1 MGWPSLSAR
10 RSANMPSCAT
20 IPAAARSAR
29 TRLRHV
35 QRRDAH
41 TTAWG
46 LEQGG
51 RVGGE
56 GRAAPSRPLVLRA
69 RAMAAAVIVPYQP
82 HRLRRG
88 GLVERVRNHR
98 FHGVELL
105 RRVVSTVAVGR
116 VTLPLPQGMVSIH
129 SIPPL
134 RRVHRNL
141 VCPIVSHRC
150 LSSPRASAPAAV
162 KVSPLGGGSGADK
175 LYHRMRRA
183 TEVTLVMV

>member
-10 RSANMPSCAT
+10 RSANMPNCAT

-35 QRRDAH
+35 RRRDAH

-46 LEQGG
+46 LERGG
-51 RVGGE
+51 RVGGG
-56 GRAAPSRPLVLRA
+56 GRAAPSRPLVLRV
-69 RAMAAAVIVPYQP
+69 RAMAAAVIVPHQP

-116 VTLPLPQGMVSIH
+116 VTLPLPQGMVSIR

-141 VCPIVSHRC
+141 LRPIVSHRC
-150 LSSPRASAPAAV
+150 LSNPRASAPAAV
-162 KVSPLGGGSGADK
+162 LVFAARGWF
-175 LYHRMRRA
+175 RRR
-183 TEVTLVMV
+183 

>member
-1 MGWPSLSAR
+1 MGWPSLSAH
-10 RSANMPSCAT
+10 RSANMPNCAT

-35 QRRDAH
+35 RRRDAH

-46 LEQGG
+46 LERGG
-51 RVGGE
+51 RVGGG
-56 GRAAPSRPLVLRA
+56 GRAAPSRPLVLRV
-69 RAMAAAVIVPYQP
+69 RAMAAAVIVPHQP

-134 RRVHRNL
+134 RRVHRNFSR
-141 VCPIVSHRC
+141 PIVSHRC

-162 KVSPLGGGSGADK
+162 KVSPLRG
-175 LYHRMRRA
+175 
-183 TEVTLVMV
+183 

>member
-35 QRRDAH
+35 RRRDAH

-46 LEQGG
+46 LERGG
-51 RVGGE
+51 RVGGG
-56 GRAAPSRPLVLRA
+56 GRAAPSRPLVLRV
-69 RAMAAAVIVPYQP
+69 RAMAAAVIVPHQP

-105 RRVVSTVAVGR
+105 HRVVSTVAVGR
-116 VTLPLPQGMVSIH
+116 VTLPLPQGMVSIR

-141 VCPIVSHRC
+141 LRPVISHRC